1 MEIHLG
7 VRFLF
12 TKISRSSFLGK
23 KVKKKYRHCDII
35 RGLEGVRKR
44 EIKIISKI
52 NPGIWLTVYHIS
64 KN

>member
-12 TKISRSSFLGK
+12 TKISRSPFLGK

-52 NPGIWLTVYHIS
+52 NPGI
-64 KN
+64 